1 MAGRQDGGVV
11 PERREGGQLLAERG
25 ARWGWGCTGGL
36 CGVRTFGGRALGA
49 LELPEA
55 VRVAGR
61 REREVAAR
69 GRGGGAAGGGGAI
82 GIGVGWGDVGMEVPE
97 RDRVELRQR
106 GGRCG
111 RWSRNWRGVE
121 ERDGVCGRGVGHEVR
136 VGGG

>member
-61 REREVAAR
+61 WEREAAARERG
-69 GRGGGAAGGGGAI
+69 GRAAGGGGAI
-82 GIGVGWGDVGMEVPE
+82 GIGVGWGDVGMKVPE

-111 RWSRNWRGVE
+111 RW
-121 ERDGVCGRGVGHEVR
+121 
-136 VGGG
+136 